1 MSHLIRTVA
10 VSSITVFACAAT
22 LAQSEP
28 DSADVSGA
36 LAAIQAKQTSANTST
51 QPQQAFPALKA
62 QSCKEAVAY
71 VESPSGLA
79 GRWDAEMGKYTAYRN
94 GLPQI
99 QKIKDDLQSDAWRT
113 SDWIND
119 VHTYCKLT
127 EDVLASMTPGG
138 KAIKMATDVS
148 VDFGTAVSERA
159 VHVYDLLEKG
169 ESVQDALNSS
179 IDELAVIGFKEG
191 AKNAGYGQIVAGI
204 DILDDVA
211 SHIKTAQEAADS
223 RLLVQ
228 ERVQQLDQQIN
239 EFANKMSEAR
249 ENLLAVEALKDAV
262 IAACN
267 SGQPIQTVP
276 EFANGYVEPQPTS
289 TLQPGIPQPATGL
302 PWWATLSSIHP
313 VISAGRPIQGKTGQA
328 QPVTQ
333 PSHCS
338 TSTDLV
344 GPGPKPPPCP

>member
-1 MSHLIRTVA
+1 MCHLIRTVA
-10 VSSITVFACAAT
+10 VSAITVFACAAT

-28 DSADVSGA
+28 DGADVSGA
-36 LAAIQAKQTSANTST
+36 LAAIQAKQNSANAST

-71 VESPSGLA
+71 VESPSGLL
-79 GRWDAEMGKYTAYRN
+79 GLWDAEMGKYTAYRS

-127 EDVLASMTPGG
+127 EDVLAAMTPGG
-138 KAIKMATDVS
+138 KVIKMATDVS
-148 VDFGTAVSERA
+148 VDFGAAVSQRA
-159 VHVYDLLEKG
+159 VHVYELLEKG
-169 ESVQDALNSS
+169 ESVQETLNSS
-179 IDELAVIGFKEG
+179 TNELVVIGLKE
-191 AKNAGYGQIVAGI
+191 AARQAGYGQIVAGI

-211 SHIKTAQEAADS
+211 SHAKNAQDAADS
-223 RLLVQ
+223 RLLIQ
-228 ERVQQLDQQIN
+228 QKVQQLDQQIN
-239 EFANKMSEAR
+239 EFANKMSQAR

-276 EFANGYVEPQPTS
+276 EVANGYVEPQPNS
-289 TLQPGIPQPATGL
+289 ILQPSIPQPATAL
-302 PWWATLSSIHP
+302 PWWATLSSIRP
-313 VISAGRPIQGKTGQA
+313 VISAGRPIQGKTGSA

-333 PSHCS
+333 PNHCS
-338 TSTDLV
+338 SSTDLV